1 MENGILDNIPTE
13 GTYIRPWT
21 GEKLKDL
28 GCQIDRDGNLSK
40 TRKIWT

>member
-28 GCQIDRDGNLSK
+28 GCQID
-40 TRKIWT
+40 